1 MPSWFDV
8 HESPQKQWQD
18 LQSGRR
24 NGSELNQILA
34 DPAAR
39 HEIGFNLS
47 CAMNYNYIWLSYDF
61 LVPRPCVKSLSFSIL
76 SSIVSIETSLVLSLE
91 MKSQSSMIPV
101 QKSQIMFSNRCLIH
115 PFIKSLFTIPT
126 IISEKVCSSANLQTT
141 WTQVFWKLRS
151 IYQPDESLITNL
163 W

>member
-76 SSIVSIETSLVLSLE
+76 SSIGSIETSVVLSLE
-91 MKSQSSMIPV
+91 MKSQSSITFD
-101 QKSQIMFSNRCLIH
+101 QKSQIIFMFFNEIWLNR
-115 PFIKSLFTIPT
+115 FSKSKCSIE
-126 IISEKVCSSANLQTT
+126 IIFSDKGCWSANQQISLPQI
-141 WTQVFWKLRS
+141 FWKLR
-151 IYQPDESLITNL
+151 TN
-163 W
+163 